1 MRAARMLAIRR
12 YLRTGDSDPLH
23 AAWNGG
29 VFEAVRRAREDLE
42 SALIEE
48 VKSRAFGKRSRRL
61 PRGLDLR
68 SFTRAKVEPMV
79 RGLLRDADLV
89 APHEVSRQL
98 AVDDPA
104 EDGRHSALLPSLP
117 PLPPPLGGAAPF

>member
-1 MRAARMLAIRR
+1 MRAARMRAIRR

-29 VFEAVRRAREDLE
+29 VFEAERRAREDLE

-79 RGLLRDADLV
+79 RGLFPAREREPVLWTLEQSVVFLTRANIERVLRDETWLFSV
-89 APHEVSRQL
+89 WRL
-98 AVDDPA
+98 AN
-104 EDGRHSALLPSLP
+104 L
-117 PLPPPLGGAAPF
+117 